1 MDVRNI
7 ISFANIKK
15 PNYLTQMMK
24 YETVIFC
31 LIMSQDF
38 QKVKVKIELFD

>member
-15 PNYLTQMMK
+15 HNYLTQMMK